1 MIIGIIIGFILGG
14 AIGAAFVF
22 GITRAEIMELREM
35 NGDLCRRIERQ
46 AWEVS
51 NADKGF
57 ISRRGKVATPCN
69 IFCDALCIWA

>member
-1 MIIGIIIGFILGG
+1 MTMIIGIIIGLVIGG

-46 AWEVS
+46 AWE
-51 NADKGF
+51 NRPDYRKA
-57 ISRRGKVATPCN
+57 P
-69 IFCDALCIWA
+69 